1 MKNPMPEDTQ
11 AKKVRF
17 FNWKKSKSLLEILA
31 ALCFLFFFLVG
42 LFFWRVSSSPLDMA
56 FAKPYIED
64 ALTNRQR
71 GVYAKL
77 DSIILHWPD
86 LAGPLLLD
94 VRGAK
99 IQGADGHTIVEVD
112 EAAITLSKAGFFI
125 GRIMPVGLT
134 LKHPQVTL
142 IRGKD
147 GKIDVGSAHASRKRM
162 SRTRR
167 R

>member
-1 MKNPMPEDTQ
+1 MKNPMPEQTQ

-112 EAAITLSKAGFFI
+112 EAAITLSKAGFLS
-125 GRIMPVGLT
+125 G
-134 LKHPQVTL
+134 
-142 IRGKD
+142 
-147 GKIDVGSAHASRKRM
+147 ASCRWV
-162 SRTRR
+162 
-167 R
+167 